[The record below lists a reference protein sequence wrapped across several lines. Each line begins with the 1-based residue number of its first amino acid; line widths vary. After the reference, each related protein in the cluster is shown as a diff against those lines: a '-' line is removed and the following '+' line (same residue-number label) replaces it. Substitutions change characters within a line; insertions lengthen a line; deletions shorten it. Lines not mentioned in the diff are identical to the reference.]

1 MRPPDIPRTAAALML
16 GGWVALAY
24 PRPVDAETPRPA
36 VPIPPSYA
44 LVWSDEFEDSRVFPG
59 ARWNAVAYR
68 ESEQLVFESEA
79 SRVTDGCLRL
89 ETRSDR
95 AGAVRAGRVN
105 TLGRMERGPAYYEVR
120 ARVDDT
126 PGVRAVIR
134 LMSPWMGRH
143 VENPG
148 KGGADVQLM
157 RVEPSP
163 RRIYQ
168 GIYWNPYVG
177 TRMPVKDL
185 PPEWMETSFGRLP
198 SGPGQETET
207 VEIAR
212 PPRASGGL
220 VDAPLIRATDP
231 EGDGFHVYS
240 LLWTDDSYRFFVD
253 GQPTH
258 RIREGLSGVPLFFEA
273 WIEGRVEPGRDGM
286 RTAVLELDYV
296 RIYAPPGLPA
306 DPEPSA

>member
-1 MRPPDIPRTAAALML
+1 M
-16 GGWVALAY
+16 
-24 PRPVDAETPRPA
+24 
-36 VPIPPSYA
+36 
-44 LVWSDEFEDSRVFPG
+44 
-59 ARWNAVAYR
+59 
-68 ESEQLVFESEA
+68 
-79 SRVTDGCLRL
+79 
-89 ETRSDR
+89 
-95 AGAVRAGRVN
+95 RAGRVN

-212 PPRASGGL
+212 PPRASGGRL
-220 VDAPLIRATDP
+220 RSTKRDAA
-231 EGDGFHVYS
+231 GHGY
-240 LLWTDDSYRFFVD
+240 
-253 GQPTH
+253 
-258 RIREGLSGVPLFFEA
+258 
-273 WIEGRVEPGRDGM
+273 GM
-286 RTAVLELDYV
+286 RVMEGIAKKYGGAMKAGCEGGRFTVYAALQLEAV
-296 RIYAPPGLPA
+296 
-306 DPEPSA
+306 